1 MSKKSLDN
9 QASQIAKLEQQIEM
23 LQEKLRVSET
33 NFGYLYDNNPVMHA
47 TINPLTGYIVNCNS
61 MLVSILGYKNKK
73 SILGTHI
80 SKIVTEKSSIKI
92 VSLMDAFLSQGPI
105 DSEEVTLK
113 TKKGKSIQ
121 AILNSRAIYNKAGI
135 VVKSIFT
142 LVDISEV
149 KKAQRQA
156 KNKKED
162 LERVNKD
169 LEQFVSICSHD
180 LQEPLAT
187 IRFSSDFLMQKFTDD
202 LSEKGKEYIG
212 YIHEAS
218 GRMAEQIKG
227 LLEHSRIGRDL
238 KLTKVDM
245 QEQLEVAKYD
255 LKKRIKE
262 TNATI
267 ICGELPKI
275 KGYKVELRLLFQN
288 LLSNALKYAK
298 KQVAPIINIAAKQE
312 DDYWVFSVADNGIG
326 IKEQDMEDLFT
337 IFSRVPTKQ
346 KQEGSG
352 VGLAHAEKIV
362 KLHEGFI
369 WVESEFGKGSTFYFK
384 IKK

>member
-1 MSKKSLDN
+1 MNKQSSKES
-9 QASQIAKLEQQIEM
+9 SQITKLEQQIDS
-23 LQEKLRVSET
+23 LQERLRISET
-33 NFGYLYDNNPVMHA
+33 NFGFLYEDNPVMHA

-61 MLVSILGYKNKK
+61 MLVSNLGYKNKK
-73 SILGTHI
+73 AVLGTHI
-80 SKIVTEKSSIKI
+80 SEIVTKKSSIKI
-92 VSLMDAFLSQGPI
+92 LALLEASLSQGPI
-105 DSEEVTLK
+105 ASEEITLK

-142 LVDISEV
+142 LVDISEI
-149 KKAQRQA
+149 KKAQRKA

-187 IRFSSDFLMQKFTDD
+187 IRFSSDFLMQKFTDE
-202 LSEKGKEYIG
+202 LSPKGKEYIG

-218 GRMAEQIKG
+218 GRMAQQIKG

-238 KLTKVDM
+238 KITKVDV

-255 LKKRIKE
+255 LKKRIQE

-267 ICGELPKI
+267 ISEKLPKI

-298 KQVAPIINIAAKQE
+298 KQVAPIINIAVNEEE
-312 DDYWVFSVADNGIG
+312 DFWIFSVSDNGIG
-326 IKEQDMEDLFT
+326 IKQEDIEDLFT
-337 IFSRVPTKQ
+337 IFSRVPTQQ

-362 KLHEGFI
+362 KLHEGTI
-369 WVESEFGKGSTFYFK
+369 WVESEFGEGSTFYFK

>member
-1 MSKKSLDN
+1 LSKESSP
-9 QASQIAKLEQQIEM
+9 QESGYIGKLEKEIAS
-23 LQEKLRVSET
+23 LHEKLRISET
-33 NFGYLYDNNPVMHA
+33 NFGFLYDDNPVMHA

-61 MLVSILGYKNKK
+61 MLVSNLGHKNKK
-73 SILGTHI
+73 AILGTHV
-80 SKIVTEKSSIKI
+80 SKIFTEKSSVKI
-92 VSLMDAFLSQGPI
+92 VTLLDAFLNKGPI
-105 DSEEVTLK
+105 SSEEVTLK
-113 TKKGKSIQ
+113 TKKGKRIQ

-142 LVDISEV
+142 LVDISEI
-149 KKAQRQA
+149 KKAQRKA

-187 IRFSSDFLMQKFTDD
+187 IRFSSDFLMQKFTDE
-202 LSEKGKEYIG
+202 LSPKGKEYIG

-238 KLTKVDM
+238 KITKVDV

-255 LKKRIKE
+255 LKKRIQE

-267 ICGELPKI
+267 ISEKLPKI

-298 KQVAPIINIAAKQE
+298 KQVAPIITIAAKEEE
-312 DDYWVFSVADNGIG
+312 DFWVFSVADNGIG
-326 IKEQDMEDLFT
+326 IKQEDIEDLFT
-337 IFSRVPTKQ
+337 IFSRVPTQQ

-362 KLHEGFI
+362 KLHEGII
-369 WVESEFGKGSTFYFK
+369 WVESQFGQGSTFYFK

>member
-1 MSKKSLDN
+1 MNKQSSKES
-9 QASQIAKLEQQIEM
+9 SQITKLEQQIDS
-23 LQEKLRVSET
+23 LQERLRISET
-33 NFGYLYDNNPVMHA
+33 NFGFLYEDNPVMHA

-61 MLVSILGYKNKK
+61 MLVSNLGYKNKK
-73 SILGTHI
+73 AVLGTHI
-80 SKIVTEKSSIKI
+80 SEIVTKKSSIKI
-92 VSLMDAFLSQGPI
+92 LALLEASLSQGPI
-105 DSEEVTLK
+105 ASEEITLK

-142 LVDISEV
+142 LVDISEI
-149 KKAQRQA
+149 KKAQRKA

-187 IRFSSDFLMQKFTDD
+187 IRFSSDFLMQKFTDQ

-218 GRMAEQIKG
+218 GRMAQQIKG

-238 KLTKVDM
+238 KITKVDV

-255 LKKRIKE
+255 LKKRIQE
-262 TNATI
+262 TSATI
-267 ICGELPKI
+267 ICGKLPKI

-298 KQVAPIINIAAKQE
+298 KDVAPIINVTAKE
-312 DDYWVFSVADNGIG
+312 EEEFWIFSVADNGIG
-326 IKEQDMEDLFT
+326 IKEQDIDDLFT
-337 IFSRVPTKQ
+337 IFSRVPTQQ

-362 KLHEGFI
+362 KLHEGDI
-369 WVESEFGKGSTFYFK
+369 WVESQFGVGSTFYFK